1 MMRDSSRE
9 EQFQRESERQ
19 FRRSVREATA
29 VAFEE
34 AVWMPPE
41 NVYTVLARELSERGI
56 EPEPDAVYTA
66 ATLISRGVKPSV
78 LRGEF
83 EE

>member
-1 MMRDSSRE
+1 MDEYSPE
-9 EQFQRESERQ
+9 AHFQRESERQ

-34 AVWMPPE
+34 AAWKEPE
-41 NVYTVLARELSERGI
+41 NAYMILARELRERGI
-56 EPEPDAVYTA
+56 DPDPDAVYTA
-66 ATLISRGVKPSV
+66 ATLISRGIKPAV
-78 LRGEF
+78 LRDHA